1 MPSVLLLASLLKFNL
16 CIIRKNDLYF
26 IIHIIFLHHAD
37 QLADYPSF
45 FSGTPS
51 NTILLK
57 TGRASIHVPFIISM
71 LRSYFRNSYLTM
83 SHLSQFLVSYYP
95 YVVSLLPVCLY
106 VCVCV
111 GMREHPCVCVCMGVW
126 KPEANVWCHSSIE
139 FYLTFEMWSFKE
151 DKIFWLGKSAG
162 ILAIFFPVLGL

>member
-26 IIHIIFLHHAD
+26 IIISSFYTTQISWLTIPH
-37 QLADYPSF
+37 F

-71 LRSYFRNSYLTM
+71 LQSYLRNSYLTM
-83 SHLSQFLVSYYP
+83 SHLSQFLVSYFP

-151 DKIFWLGKSAG
+151 DKIYWLGKSVG

>member
-1 MPSVLLLASLLKFNL
+1 MISILLYISSFYTTQISWLT
-16 CIIRKNDLYF
+16 IP
-26 IIHIIFLHHAD
+26 H
-37 QLADYPSF
+37 F

-71 LRSYFRNSYLTM
+71 LRSYFRNSYLTVT
-83 SHLSQFLVSYYP
+83 HLSQFLVSYCP

-111 GMREHPCVCVCMGVW
+111 GMREHPCVCAWVFGSQRPMSG
-126 KPEANVWCHSSIE
+126 ATLQLSSIS
-139 FYLTFEMWSFKE
+139 LLRCGLSR
-151 DKIFWLGKSAG
+151 KIKIIGCVRERES
-162 ILAIFFPVLGL
+162 LAIFFPVLGL